1 MRNERR
7 KNREKRINRNIN
19 LIVMSAI
26 ILSII
31 VIAITSKGSY
41 AYFTNGDVILPQMSG
56 STPVYS
62 TLTINY
68 TDHSNSQVIN
78 DGVTIYFDISG
89 YLTADGNWNS
99 PIPCIYYSIYNSSAV
114 QVRQSSW
121 TDYSMKLRFDSIS
134 TITPTDMSKVTYSQS
149 VNSVVTN
156 TAGSTGGVTWS
167 GCWIKYKITNANF
180 NLNSGES
187 RNIIIHRSTVPND
200 QTANNMAISASAKEV
215 YIKAKA
221 YNADGGGNNSNYDW
235 QKLEISY

>member
-68 TDHSNSQVIN
+68 TDHSDSQVIN
-78 DGVTIYFDISG
+78 D
-89 YLTADGNWNS
+89 
-99 PIPCIYYSIYNSSAV
+99 
-114 QVRQSSW
+114 
-121 TDYSMKLRFDSIS
+121 
-134 TITPTDMSKVTYSQS
+134 
-149 VNSVVTN
+149 
-156 TAGSTGGVTWS
+156 
-167 GCWIKYKITNANF
+167 
-180 NLNSGES
+180 
-187 RNIIIHRSTVPND
+187 
-200 QTANNMAISASAKEV
+200 
-215 YIKAKA
+215 
-221 YNADGGGNNSNYDW
+221 
-235 QKLEISY
+235 

>member
-7 KNREKRINRNIN
+7 KNKEKRIKRNIN
-19 LIVMSAI
+19 LIVISAI

-31 VIAITSKGSY
+31 VVAITSKGSY
-41 AYFTNGDVILPQMSG
+41 AYFTNGSVYLPAETG
-56 STPVYS
+56 GTPVYS

-68 TDHSNSQVIN
+68 TDHSNSQAVN
-78 DGVTIYFDISG
+78 DGVTVYFDISG

-99 PIPCIYYSIYNSSAV
+99 PIPCIYYAIYNSSAV
-114 QVRQSSW
+114 KVRESSW

-134 TITPTDMSKVTYSQS
+134 TITPSDMSKVTYSQS

-156 TAGSTGGVTWS
+156 TSASTGGVTWS
-167 GCWIKYKITNANF
+167 GCWIKYKIADAKF

-200 QTANNMAISASAKEV
+200 QTANNMAISASAKSV

-221 YNADGGGNNSNYDW
+221 YNAGGGGNGSNYDW